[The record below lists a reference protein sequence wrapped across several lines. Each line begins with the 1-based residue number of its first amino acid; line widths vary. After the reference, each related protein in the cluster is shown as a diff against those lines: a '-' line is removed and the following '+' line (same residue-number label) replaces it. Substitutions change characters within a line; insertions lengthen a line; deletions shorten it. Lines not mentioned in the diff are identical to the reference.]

1 MLDFEFEGYKDGK
14 KIKGKVVA
22 EDERAAVEK
31 LKGDGLVV
39 YRISVVGK
47 TEIRKGLKDR
57 HLIDFLSFLL
67 DYMSAGIPMV
77 EALDFIG
84 EEVRDRE
91 LVYVASY
98 LSKRIK
104 EGLSLSAAMEEL
116 GFFDRGL
123 TGIILAGEKSGDL
136 TVVLKEAIDIYT
148 RRYEFKRKLA
158 SAMTYPAVV
167 FFVSVFVI
175 IFLVTFVIPRII
187 SLFQSSGQSLPMI
200 TRVLISVTSFFSDN
214 AVLVVA
220 FILVMVALYLLLSK
234 KVDFQL
240 WIHRKRL
247 RMPIVGKLE
256 SHSVLYI
263 YMSTLSSLLRSGIV
277 IDEALEIAAGVV
289 SNLYVRKQLSRL
301 SEGIARGET
310 ISSLMEECTF
320 FPKNVIYMV
329 GVGEQTG
336 NLVDVLQRLSFRYR
350 SAVEE
355 QIHRFVSLFEPIMI
369 LVVGGI
375 VAFIV
380 ISILLPILSISTLVK

>member
-1 MLDFEFEGYKDGK
+1 
-14 KIKGKVVA
+14 
-22 EDERAAVEK
+22 
-31 LKGDGLVV
+31 
-39 YRISVVGK
+39 
-47 TEIRKGLKDR
+47 
-57 HLIDFLSFLL
+57 
-67 DYMSAGIPMV
+67 MSAGIPMV
-77 EALDFIG
+77 EALDFIE

-123 TGIILAGEKSGDL
+123 TGIIFAGEKSGDL

-148 RRYEFKRKLA
+148 RRYEFRRKLA
-158 SAMTYPAVV
+158 SAMAYPAVV

-200 TRVLISVTSFFSDN
+200 TQVLVSVTGFFSDN

-220 FILVMVALYLLLSK
+220 FVLVVVTLYLLLSK
-234 KVDFQL
+234 KVGFQL

-247 RMPIVGKLE
+247 RMPIVGKIE

-263 YMSTLSSLLRSGIV
+263 YMSTLSSLLRTGIV
-277 IDEALEIAAGVV
+277 IDEALEIAAGAV
-289 SNLYVRKQLSRL
+289 SNLYVRKQLSRF
-301 SEGIARGET
+301 SEGVARGET

-329 GVGEQTG
+329 GVGERTG

-355 QIHRFVSLFEPIMI
+355 QIHRFVSLLEPIMI

>member
-77 EALDFIG
+77 EALDFIE

-136 TVVLKEAIDIYT
+136 MVVLKEAIDIYT
-148 RRYEFKRKLA
+148 RRYEFKRKLT
-158 SAMTYPAVV
+158 SAMAYPAVV

-200 TRVLISVTSFFSDN
+200 TRVLISVTGFFSDN

-220 FILVMVALYLLLSK
+220 FILVIGALYLLLSK
-234 KVDFQL
+234 KVGFRL

-289 SNLYVRKQLSRL
+289 SNLYVREQLSRF
-301 SEGIARGET
+301 SDGVARGET
-310 ISSLMEECTF
+310 LSSLMGGYAF
-320 FPKNVIYMV
+320 FPRNVIYMV
-329 GVGEQTG
+329 GVGERTG

-350 SAVEE
+350 FAVEE
-355 QIHRFVSLFEPIMI
+355 QMHRFVSLFEPIMI

-380 ISILLPILSISTLVK
+380 MSILLPILSISTLVK

>member
-31 LKGDGLVV
+31 LKSDGLVV
-39 YRISVVGK
+39 YKISVVGK
-47 TEIRKGLKDR
+47 TEICKRLKDR
-57 HLIDFLSFLL
+57 HLIDFLSFLF
-67 DYMSAGIPMV
+67 DYISAGIPMV
-77 EALDFIG
+77 EALDFI
-84 EEVRDRE
+84 EDEVRDRE

-123 TGIILAGEKSGDL
+123 TGIIFAGEKSGDL

-158 SAMTYPAVV
+158 SAMAYPAVV

-175 IFLVTFVIPRII
+175 TFLVTFVIPRII

-200 TRVLISVTSFFSDN
+200 TQVLISVTGFFSDN

-220 FILVMVALYLLLSK
+220 FILVVVVLYLLLSK
-234 KVDFQL
+234 KVGFQL

-247 RMPIVGKLE
+247 RMPIVGKIE

-336 NLVDVLQRLSFRYR
+336 NLIDVLQRLSFRYR